1 MRSVFTLATLA
12 LSLLSSTSAH
22 PHKASSTVP
31 AVKRRG
37 VGNCAD
43 SISRRASGLADARRR
58 SLQRRLSEDTTRLA
72 ARGLEERAKYPTI
85 QNDTC
90 VLSPDTIFGPYFV
103 DGELY
108 RRDIREGAEGIDLY
122 LDIGLIDVDTCEPIE
137 GAYIDFWHCN
147 ADGIYSGYT
156 GINPDTVEP
165 FDGVTLRAD
174 GTTDDTTFL
183 RGFTATDENGIA
195 EFLTIFPGYY
205 ASRTTHIHIAV
216 HVNGSVSEDG
226 TNTLATSNIQHV
238 GQLFFEES
246 LINQVY
252 EIEAYTA
259 HLSTL
264 DRVTND
270 ADTII
275 GGANSDGYSAFVS
288 TELLG
293 DSLEDGLVGYIT
305 VGVDTTAIFD
315 TSNSN
320 PVGVIPTVS
329 LAEGAEA
336 SASAVDASEGLTV

>member
-1 MRSVFTLATLA
+1 
-12 LSLLSSTSAH
+12 
-22 PHKASSTVP
+22 
-31 AVKRRG
+31 
-37 VGNCAD
+37 
-43 SISRRASGLADARRR
+43 R
-58 SLQRRLSEDTTRLA
+58 SLQRRLSEDTTTKLA
-72 ARGLEERAKYPTI
+72 ARGLDLEARAKYPTI

-90 VLSPDTIFGPYFV
+90 ILSPDTIFGPYYV

-108 RRDIREGAEGIDLY
+108 RRDIREGSDGIDLY

-137 GAYIDFWHCN
+137 GAYIDFWVDSRVLSLLCSLFVLPLLYQHCN

-156 GINPDTVEP
+156 GIDPDTVEP
-165 FDGVTLRAD
+165 YDGVTLRSD
-174 GTTDDTTFL
+174 GTTDDKAFL
-183 RGFTATDENGIA
+183 HGFTATDENGIA

-226 TNTLATSNIQHV
+226 TNTLATSSIQHV
-238 GQLFFEES
+238 GQLFFQES

-264 DRVTND
+264 TRVTND
-270 ADTII
+270 ADSII
-275 GGANSDGYSAFVS
+275 SGANNDGYSAFVS

-293 DSLEDGLVGYIT
+293 DTLEDGLVGYIT

-315 TSNSN
+315 TSDSN